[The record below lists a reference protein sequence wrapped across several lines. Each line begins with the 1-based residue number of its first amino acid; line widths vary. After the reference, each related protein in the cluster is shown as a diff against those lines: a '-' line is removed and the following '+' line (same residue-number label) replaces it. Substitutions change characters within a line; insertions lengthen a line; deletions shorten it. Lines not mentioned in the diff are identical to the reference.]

1 MDANTA
7 EKPMFSRRQLFSL
20 LWPLLVEQLLTVL
33 VGMIDVLMVTAVG
46 ETAVS
51 GVSLVD
57 SVNHLLIQ
65 VLFALCTGGTV
76 VCAGFIGKKDDENAG
91 KSTAQMIVITFF
103 FMLVIAVLLLFGR
116 KALLGLIFGRVEP
129 AVMENAV
136 KYMFFTLF
144 SLPFLALYQSG
155 SAAFRSSGNTRVP
168 MFVSLGMNAL
178 NIAGNAVCIFGL
190 HMGVVGVAL
199 PTLIARAAA
208 AVTVLMLLQ
217 RSSGP
222 VRIRSLRQF
231 RPDGAIIRRMLSI
244 GIPNSVESSL
254 FNVGKILLQSLVS
267 TLGTPSIAGFAVA
280 GNLATYLYL
289 PGNACGAAMTTV
301 VSQCVGAGKPEQ
313 ARSYAKKLILLN
325 YIFLIFICAA
335 MIAFRGFW
343 VGCYRLSDLSSYY
356 AQNLILSHSLAM
368 ILWPVG
374 FLFPYYFRA
383 TGRAVFT
390 MAVSLIT
397 MAACRIALA
406 YLFVKGFHQDV
417 LWIWYAMY
425 ADWIVRVIVYL
436 TAFKKDRLKDR
447 RT

>member
-33 VGMIDVLMVTAVG
+33 VGMIDVLMVAAVG

-91 KSTAQMIVITFF
+91 RSTAQMIVITAF

-136 KYMFFTLF
+136 KYMFFTSF

-222 VRIRSLRQF
+222 VRIRSLR
-231 RPDGAIIRRMLSI
+231 
-244 GIPNSVESSL
+244 
-254 FNVGKILLQSLVS
+254 
-267 TLGTPSIAGFAVA
+267 
-280 GNLATYLYL
+280 
-289 PGNACGAAMTTV
+289 
-301 VSQCVGAGKPEQ
+301 
-313 ARSYAKKLILLN
+313 
-325 YIFLIFICAA
+325 
-335 MIAFRGFW
+335 
-343 VGCYRLSDLSSYY
+343 
-356 AQNLILSHSLAM
+356 
-368 ILWPVG
+368 
-374 FLFPYYFRA
+374 
-383 TGRAVFT
+383 
-390 MAVSLIT
+390 
-397 MAACRIALA
+397 
-406 YLFVKGFHQDV
+406 
-417 LWIWYAMY
+417 
-425 ADWIVRVIVYL
+425 
-436 TAFKKDRLKDR
+436 
-447 RT
+447 